1 MDGVET
7 FEALE
12 GGRMDGAR
20 AEVVVVEEQVLQV
33 SDGRQSVDCD
43 ALDVILLQVKQDDIA
58 GQPERNHGQVVI
70 GQIQIFH
77 TVQVTDERRQDIFH
91 QLQLRVEFLQD
102 EEEESRAEER
112 VGGKLGF
119 FLVYSV
125 MLT

>member
-77 TVQVTDERRQDIFH
+77 TVQVTDEKRQDIFH

>member
-1 MDGVET
+1 VDGVET

-12 GGRMDGAR
+12 GGRMDGAG

-58 GQPERNHGQVVI
+58 GQPEGNRGQVVI
-70 GQIQIFH
+70 GQIQIFQ

-91 QLQLRVEFLQD
+91 QL
-102 EEEESRAEER
+102 
-112 VGGKLGF
+112 
-119 FLVYSV
+119 
-125 MLT
+125 

>member
-7 FEALE
+7 FEAQE
-12 GGRMDGAR
+12 SGWMDGAR

-77 TVQVTDERRQDIFH
+77 SVQVTDERRQDIFH

-112 VGGKLGF
+112 VGGKLWF